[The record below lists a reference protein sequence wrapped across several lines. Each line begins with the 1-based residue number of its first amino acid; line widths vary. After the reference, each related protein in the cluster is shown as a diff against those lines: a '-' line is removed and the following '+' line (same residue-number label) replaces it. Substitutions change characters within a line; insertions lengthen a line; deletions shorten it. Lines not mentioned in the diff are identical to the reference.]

1 MLCSG
6 GVSSWYLGM
15 VRGEVRGRRKEDN
28 LTLCLLPGA
37 AEAGGAGCEETGG
50 GRVMEGGE
58 VVRGAVDGG
67 KTEAASGTV
76 IGVGQLGPSRDC
88 QPAEERKH

>member
-1 MLCSG
+1 
-6 GVSSWYLGM
+6 
-15 VRGEVRGRRKEDN
+15 
-28 LTLCLLPGA
+28 
-37 AEAGGAGCEETGG
+37 
-50 GRVMEGGE
+50 MEGGE

-67 KTEAASGTV
+67 KTEAASDTV